1 QSSIQGSTILKG
13 TMDYHIAKRPLNND
27 VFCGDTG
34 IIKEFDNKVFVG
46 VVDVLGHGEEA
57 HEVAAVCEDF
67 FQKNYYLDLAET
79 LKGLH
84 EHIKGS
90 RGAVVGLSL
99 LDLESGE
106 LQCTAMGNITIRKF
120 GSSNTRIISREGI
133 VGYIMSSPRIKKVKL
148 YDGDVLV
155 LYTDGVKEHFDQ
167 KDYPELLAH
176 DARTIAT
183 RIMDQFGKEH
193 DDALCIVLKYTRTGT
208 DGDHR

>member
-1 QSSIQGSTILKG
+1 MAKV
-13 TMDYHIAKRPLNND
+13 DYFLIKRPLNND

-46 VVDVLGHGEEA
+46 IVDVLGHGEEA
-57 HEVAAVCEDF
+57 HEVAAICENF
-67 FQKNYYLDLAET
+67 FQKNYNLDLVET

-84 EHIKGS
+84 ESIKGS

-106 LQCTAMGNITIRKF
+106 LQCTAMGNVTIRKF

-133 VGYIMSSPRIKKVKL
+133 VGYMMSNPRKEKMKL

-193 DDALCIVLKYTRTGT
+193 DDAICIVLKYTRTGT

>member
-1 QSSIQGSTILKG
+1 MTEI
-13 TMDYHIAKRPLNND
+13 DYFLIKRPLNND

-46 VVDVLGHGEEA
+46 IADVLGHGEEA
-57 HEVAAVCEDF
+57 HEVAAICEDF
-67 FQKNYYLDLAET
+67 FKKNYTLDLVET

-84 EHIKGS
+84 ECIKGS

-106 LQCTAMGNITIRKF
+106 LQCTPMGNITIRMF
-120 GSSNTRIISREGI
+120 GSSNTRIISGEGI
-133 VGYIMSSPRIKKVKL
+133 VGYMMSSPRKEKMKL

-208 DGDHR
+208 DGGHR

>member
-1 QSSIQGSTILKG
+1 MAEI
-13 TMDYHIAKRPLNND
+13 DYFLIKRSLNND

-46 VVDVLGHGEEA
+46 IVDVLGHGKEA
-57 HEVAAVCEDF
+57 HEVAVICEDF
-67 FQKNYYLDLAET
+67 FQKNYNLDLTET

-84 EHIKGS
+84 ESIKGS

-106 LQCTAMGNITIRKF
+106 LQCTAMGNVTIRKF

-133 VGYIMSSPRIKKVKL
+133 VGYIMSNPRKEKMKL

-193 DDALCIVLKYTRTGT
+193 DDALCIVLKYTP
-208 DGDHR
+208 HL